1 MMNEHMMNEH
11 VNCRCV
17 PDITREAWCNTAL
30 YDQQK
35 KSAVYGIKAVLDDM
49 AKELYI
55 KIATPDRILKNG
67 DVTIVFWKDG
77 TKTIVKPEPGATLDD
92 YTAFTAALAKRMF
105 GSNSKLKKVIKTHT
119 EYQVKKGK
127 CKGGACDVV
136 LPDADLKEGE
146 ELEAVPTSG
155 SST

>member
-1 MMNEHMMNEH
+1 MMNEH
-11 VNCRCV
+11 VNCLCV
-17 PDITREAWCNTAL
+17 PDITKEVN
-30 YDQQK
+30 
-35 KSAVYGIKAVLDDM
+35 KAYTSSVRNVLD
-49 AKELYI
+49 ELKSSLYQT
-55 KIATPDRILKNG
+55 IATPERILKNG
-67 DVTIVFWKDG
+67 NVTVVFWGDG

-105 GSNSKLKKVIKTHT
+105 GSNSKLKKVIRTHT

-127 CKGGACDVV
+127 CKGGACDVI
-136 LPDADLKEGE
+136 LPDADPKEGE

>member
-1 MMNEHMMNEH
+1 MMNEH

-17 PDITREAWCNTAL
+17 PDVTKEMN
-30 YDQQK
+30 
-35 KSAVYGIKAVLDDM
+35 KAYTSSVRNVLD
-49 AKELYI
+49 ELKSSLYQT
-55 KIATPDRILKNG
+55 IATPERILKNG
-67 DVTIVFWKDG
+67 NVTVVFWGDG

>member
-17 PDITREAWCNTAL
+17 PDITKEVNKAYTSSVRNVFDELKSSL
-30 YDQQK
+30 YQT
-35 KSAVYGIKAVLDDM
+35 
-49 AKELYI
+49 
-55 KIATPDRILKNG
+55 IATPERILKNG
-67 DVTIVFWKDG
+67 NVTVVFWGDG
-77 TKTIVKPEPGATLDD
+77 TKTIVKPELGATLDD

>member
-1 MMNEHMMNEH
+1 MMNEH

-17 PDITREAWCNTAL
+17 ARST
-30 YDQQK
+30 YDGLSVRQ
-35 KSAVYGIKAVLDDM
+35 ALDDM
-49 AKELYI
+49 KQSLYLT
-55 KIATPDRILKNG
+55 IATPERILKNG
-67 DVTIVFWKDG
+67 NVTVVFWGDG

>member
-1 MMNEHMMNEH
+1 MMNEH
-11 VNCRCV
+11 VNCLCV
-17 PDITREAWCNTAL
+17 PDVTKDVN
-30 YDQQK
+30 
-35 KSAVYGIKAVLDDM
+35 KASTSSVRHVLDGL
-49 AKELYI
+49 KSSLYQT
-55 KIATPDRILKNG
+55 IATPERILKNG
-67 DVTIVFWKDG
+67 NVTVVFWGDG

-105 GSNSKLKKVIKTHT
+105 GSNRKLKNVIKTHT
-119 EYQVKKGK
+119 EYQVQKGK
-127 CKGGACDVV
+127 CKGGACDVI